1 MNSKLGLTDVSILF
15 VLATL
20 AGCGGGGDGGGS
32 TAAPPPNSGGGTGGG
47 ATPKAWGT
55 ATIIETDNAGSASS
69 PQIAID
75 ANGNALAVWMQS
87 DGTRDNIWSN
97 RYSAGTGWGTAALIE
112 TDNAGAYNPQIAID
126 ANGNALAVWTQSDGT
141 RDNIWSNRYTAGT
154 GWGTAALI
162 ETDNAGAAQ
171 YPQIAID
178 ASGNAL
184 AVWHQFDG
192 TSTNICSNRYTA
204 GTGWGTAVLIE
215 TDNAGTAA
223 FPKIAMD
230 ANGNALVVWR
240 QFDGTRDN
248 IWSNR
253 YTDGTGWGTAALIE
267 TDNAASAS
275 GPQIAIDTNGNALA
289 VWQQAGGTGESIWSN
304 RYTAGIGW
312 GTAAVIQINAG
323 PAYSPQIAIDA
334 SGNALAVWWQS
345 GGTRLNIWSNRY
357 SAGTGWGTAALI
369 ETDNAGMFSNPPF
382 SPEIAFDATG
392 NALAVWLAPDGT
404 RSNIWSNRYT
414 AGTGWGTAALIETD
428 NVGNAGRPQIV
439 IDTNGNALAV
449 WQQYDGTRDNI
460 WSNRFQ

>member
-126 ANGNALAVWTQSDGT
+126 ANGNALAVWKQSDGT
-141 RDNIWSNRYTAGT
+141 RDNIW
-154 GWGTAALI
+154 
-162 ETDNAGAAQ
+162 
-171 YPQIAID
+171 
-178 ASGNAL
+178 
-184 AVWHQFDG
+184 
-192 TSTNICSNRYTA
+192 SNRYTA

-439 IDTNGNALAV
+439 IDANGNALAV